1 MEIAIDAK
9 HPIDNDPKFGLD
21 WEREH
26 IMETIGCDD
35 AAGLVRLDVMAGE
48 KNWHATYRG
57 SPDDR
62 LAREQAL
69 ILLFASA
76 DRATYV
82 PVRDWMRNP
91 WVEVKPSPAV

>member
-1 MEIAIDAK
+1 VEIRIDAK
-9 HPIDNDPKFGLD
+9 FPIEPDPKFGPE

-26 IMETIGCDD
+26 IMATAGFDGNGIGV
-35 AAGLVRLDVMAGE
+35 VRLDVMAGDQH
-48 KNWHATYRG
+48 WHAAYRG
-57 SPDDR
+57 SLDDR

-82 PVRDWMRNP
+82 PVKDWMRNP
-91 WVEVKPSPAV
+91 WVEVGA